1 MEPALDLIAEN
12 PGKDDRDRFLTPGCD
27 HKVIYTVDACLI
39 ANPVQTLLLN
49 RMVRR
54 NRELEEICGAGCCI
68 VNKRV
73 KCRMAW

>member
-12 PGKDDRDRFLTPGCD
+12 PGKDDRDRFLTPWCD

-49 RMVRR
+49 
-54 NRELEEICGAGCCI
+54 ELEEICGAGCCI